1 MKFVLI
7 LSLFALL
14 NCAWNGIDVS
24 VYQGPNIDFRIFS
37 ILSGKRFF
45 AADTYPTCLEFS
57 PCDNSLMV
65 GTSFQKILPLN
76 INNLSGPFLDKNTM
90 LQIKE
95 IADKDDKNA
104 EITDIQFSPDK
115 IHFAASDNLGRIG
128 LFRLES
134 NIWSL
139 VARFHFIANTHI
151 ISFCFSEAGD
161 KIFAITEDRLLN
173 EFKLLKD
180 NEIYENYTFQ
190 KPNVLKIED
199 DCNLT
204 SIVAYPLTIGKEK
217 NLIISNDAYKI
228 RQINTYDKLQ
238 ITKTSLG
245 PCFGGPI
252 TLMRVVPGKD
262 KDKRLIAFTTKEKIM
277 GLMCLPI
284 DGNPFRYMGVIAH
297 PGIIKDV
304 KPATNASYI
313 FTTGGDDYTINIW
326 KYNIN
331 PLIEAVENGGDG
343 IKPFLNLLEG
353 GIEGKKYKE
362 MVDYFYYAQIKS
374 KDENTT
380 KHRVLD
386 QTVAINCIHGLLA
399 SLGYY
404 PSIEEIN
411 NIQREVRHMKHLENA
426 KEKSDDINFET
437 FVKIYLNHRPYIELD
452 VDKIEDS
459 FDNMKNQVKYHSVH
473 DDNDTIII
481 RERLIECLQELKYE
495 DKKKDDKGVVT
506 VEMKRKVDDAT
517 IEAIIKEFD
526 ENSNE
531 QPITSLEHYQKRIS
545 RDKFE
550 TVLKDYKID
559 DKDLNSML
567 EKLVGE
573 NTINNLPS
581 QLLYK
586 MGDRLISRENF
597 LHMLKENGEKLTDEE
612 IASILKVLVGDPD
625 PTHLPPMLSFDY
637 IFENILLM
645 EKEDREVNK

>member
-1 MKFVLI
+1 MNMPGNKVDNNN
-7 LSLFALL
+7 S
-14 NCAWNGIDVS
+14 
-24 VYQGPNIDFRIFS
+24 NI
-37 ILSGKRFF
+37 
-45 AADTYPTCLEFS
+45 
-57 PCDNSLMV
+57 
-65 GTSFQKILPLN
+65 N
-76 INNLSGPFLDKNTM
+76 INNMNNTNN
-90 LQIKE
+90 K
-95 IADKDDKNA
+95 
-104 EITDIQFSPDK
+104 
-115 IHFAASDNLGRIG
+115 
-128 LFRLES
+128 
-134 NIWSL
+134 
-139 VARFHFIANTHI
+139 VY
-151 ISFCFSEAGD
+151 IS
-161 KIFAITEDRLLN
+161 I
-173 EFKLLKD
+173 
-180 NEIYENYTFQ
+180 
-190 KPNVLKIED
+190 KIED
-199 DCNLT
+199 DCNMT
-204 SIVAYPLTIGKEK
+204 SIVWYPLSHQKEK
-217 NLIISNDAYKI
+217 EIVISNDAYKI
-228 RQINTYDKLQ
+228 KAVNVNDSLNTANSLS
-238 ITKTSLG
+238 IIKTSLG

-252 TLMRVVPGKD
+252 QVMRVIPGKD
-262 KDKRLIAFTTKEKIM
+262 KTKRLIAFATREKVL

-459 FDNMKNQVKYHSVH
+459 FDNMKNQVKYHLTH
-473 DDNDTIII
+473 DDNDTIIV
-481 RERLIECLQELKYE
+481 RERLIECLQEIKYE

-506 VEMKRKVDDAT
+506 VELKRKVDDAT
-517 IEAIIKEFD
+517 IEAIIKELD

-531 QPITSLEHYQKRIS
+531 QPITSIEHYQKKLHRE
-545 RDKFE
+545 KFLDL
-550 TVLKDYKID
+550 LKDYKID
-559 DKDLNSML
+559 DKDVDAMCF
-567 EKLVGE
+567 KLTGE
-573 NTINNLPS
+573 NMNNLPTT
-581 QLLYK
+581 LLYK

>member
-1 MKFVLI
+1 M
-7 LSLFALL
+7 A
-14 NCAWNGIDVS
+14 G
-24 VYQGPNIDFRIFS
+24 
-37 ILSGKRFF
+37 
-45 AADTYPTCLEFS
+45 
-57 PCDNSLMV
+57 
-65 GTSFQKILPLN
+65 
-76 INNLSGPFLDKNTM
+76 
-90 LQIKE
+90 
-95 IADKDDKNA
+95 
-104 EITDIQFSPDK
+104 
-115 IHFAASDNLGRIG
+115 
-128 LFRLES
+128 
-134 NIWSL
+134 
-139 VARFHFIANTHI
+139 FI
-151 ISFCFSEAGD
+151 S
-161 KIFAITEDRLLN
+161 
-173 EFKLLKD
+173 
-180 NEIYENYTFQ
+180 
-190 KPNVLKIED
+190 
-199 DCNLT
+199 
-204 SIVAYPLTIGKEK
+204 
-217 NLIISNDAYKI
+217 LII
-228 RQINTYDKLQ
+228 
-238 ITKTSLG
+238 
-245 PCFGGPI
+245 
-252 TLMRVVPGKD
+252 PGKD
-262 KDKRLIAFTTKEKIM
+262 KTKRLIAFATREKVL

-326 KYNIN
+326 RYNIN

-353 GIEGKKYKE
+353 GREGKKYKE

-411 NIQREVRHMKHLENA
+411 NIQREVRHMKHLENS

-459 FDNMKNQVKYHSVH
+459 FDNMKNQVKYHSQH
-473 DDNDTIII
+473 DDTETIII
-481 RERLIECLQELKYE
+481 RERLIECLQEIKYE

-506 VEMKRKVDDAT
+506 VELKRKVDDNT
-517 IEAIIKEFD
+517 IEAIIKELD

-531 QPITSLEHYQKRIS
+531 QPITSLEHYQKKIN
-545 RDKFE
+545 RDKFLDL
-550 TVLKDYKID
+550 LKDYKID
-559 DKDLNSML
+559 DKDVNAML

-573 NTINNLPS
+573 NSMNNLPS